1 MIEKTWKNEFK
12 IKKLSFFVISIRH
25 PEGGG
30 VTKQEQQQ
38 GTNY

>member
-1 MIEKTWKNEFK
+1 MENEFK
-12 IKKLSFFVISIRH
+12 IKELSFIVISIRH